1 MGIYSLSEFLSG
13 DSLAELLV
21 FFQAVHLACLVRFR
35 GTTSELMRGLVN
47 EMPFGKKKRQ
57 QKFRKPHKN
66 QHVDSN
72 HPVCTVDQVMLKIHK
87 SELDFRGSDL
97 EAKWAR
103 KGGIVT

>member
-1 MGIYSLSEFLSG
+1 MYSLSEFLSG
-13 DSLAELLV
+13 HSLDLLLD
-21 FFQAVHLACLVRFR
+21 FFQAADLACLVGFR
-35 GTTSELMRGLVN
+35 GATSELMRGLVN
-47 EMPFGKKKRQ
+47 KAPFGKKKRQ

-66 QHVDSN
+66 QCVDSN
-72 HPVCTVDQVMLKIHK
+72 QRVCTVDQVMPKIHK